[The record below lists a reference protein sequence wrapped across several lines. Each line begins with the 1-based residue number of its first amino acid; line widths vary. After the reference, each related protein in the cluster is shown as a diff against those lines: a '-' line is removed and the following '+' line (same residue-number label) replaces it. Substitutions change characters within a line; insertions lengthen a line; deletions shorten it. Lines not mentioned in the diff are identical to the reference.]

1 MHIIMVNAPENIY
14 ISSFYIILVV
24 SAENNYSQ
32 TCYSRLLEMQ
42 TPLYTGQKI

>member
-1 MHIIMVNAPENIY
+1 MINAPENIY
-14 ISSFYIILVV
+14 MISSFYIILVV

-32 TCYSRLLEMQ
+32 ACYFGLLEMQ